1 MPRSDRH
8 NEIEVN
14 FLQSGTLSY
23 LLAGSRV
30 DVKPA
35 RWTAFWACVPH
46 RIVDFEGVGEF
57 YVLTVPLTWFL
68 QWRLG
73 EPLTKALLHG
83 EVVAEPNGSRAEADC
98 RSFAEWCDDLS
109 SGSRDRRRV
118 CALEVEAR
126 WRRLA
131 LDCAAFRT
139 SHWPVMGADQPAG
152 LSSAEQMASF
162 IAKNYLGPLDVKTIA
177 GEAGLHPNYAM
188 TIFRKAFGSTLV
200 QHITQHRLHHA
211 QRLLATSE
219 IPAVDVA
226 SLSGF
231 GSVSRFYMSFREA
244 YGCTPREF
252 RRALRLS
259 AVSGRE

>member
-23 LLAGSRV
+23 LLAGNRV
-30 DVKPA
+30 DVKPG

-57 YVLTVPLTWFL
+57 FVLTVPLPNFL

-73 EPLTKALLHG
+73 EPLTRALLHG
-83 EVVAEPNGSRAEADC
+83 EVVAEQNSSRAEADC
-98 RSFAEWCDDLS
+98 RSFAEWCADLS
-109 SGSRDRRRV
+109 SGSGERRRI

-131 LDCAAFRT
+131 LDIASSRT
-139 SHWPVMGADQPAG
+139 SHRQVMGGDQPAG
-152 LSSAEQMASF
+152 LSSVEQMASF
-162 IAKNYLGPLDVKTIA
+162 IAKNYLHPLDVKTVA
-177 GEAGLHPNYAM
+177 REAGLHPNYAM
-188 TIFRKAFGSTLV
+188 TIFKKAFGSTLV

-211 QRLLATSE
+211 QRLLATTE
-219 IPAVDVA
+219 IPTVEVA

-231 GSVSRFYMSFREA
+231 GSVSRFYESFREA

-252 RRALRLS
+252 RHGLRLS
-259 AVSGRE
+259 AGSDIG

>member
-1 MPRSDRH
+1 
-8 NEIEVN
+8 
-14 FLQSGTLSY
+14 
-23 LLAGSRV
+23 
-30 DVKPA
+30 
-35 RWTAFWACVPH
+35 
-46 RIVDFEGVGEF
+46 
-57 YVLTVPLTWFL
+57 
-68 QWRLG
+68 
-73 EPLTKALLHG
+73 
-83 EVVAEPNGSRAEADC
+83 
-98 RSFAEWCDDLS
+98 
-109 SGSRDRRRV
+109 
-118 CALEVEAR
+118 
-126 WRRLA
+126 
-131 LDCAAFRT
+131 
-139 SHWPVMGADQPAG
+139 
-152 LSSAEQMASF
+152 MASF
-162 IAKNYLGPLDVKTIA
+162 IAKNYLRPLDVKTIA